1 MARMAKVKNSAEI
14 IRTMEESKSPWH
26 HAQEYVNIKL
36 TERKYRKREG
46 KTAQIFAAFWLANN
60 YRSLLLQTISLK
72 QDLEI
77 AKSKISSPSTL
88 RVSMTNTN
96 ASHQQP
102 TIQGLNAADS
112 KCEKLSASSSTVQT
126 VQSTHTIDCN
136 ATSFSI
142 SSCNRK
148 VPPSGVG
155 DNANSSLK
163 DGSSFERTSISHT
176 AKSVNQ
182 VVAIE
187 SSQPKTTPVVKR
199 RVNALQK
206 IKCFSCGLF
215 GHISQFCLS
224 SGEKILKPNKYTTK
238 RRDVEVYSPRWGEKP
253 KKYENTN
260 SYIPSSTIKA
270 QNEALQ
276 YEIRQMKQERD
287 EFVKEFQ
294 SFKRNIID
302 LNLRNGGSKFRR
314 VVLDV

>member
-36 TERKYRKREG
+36 TERKYSKREG
-46 KTAQIFAAFWLANN
+46 KTALIFAAFWLANN

-77 AKSKISSPSTL
+77 AKSKISTP

-96 ASHQQP
+96 SSHQQP
-102 TIQGLNAADS
+102 TIQGLNAEDS
-112 KCEKLSASSSTVQT
+112 KCEQLSASSSTVQT

-148 VPPSGVG
+148 VTLSGVD
-155 DNANSSLK
+155 DNTNSSLK

-176 AKSVNQ
+176 AKGVNQ

-187 SSQPKTTPVVKR
+187 CSQPKTTPVVKR
-199 RVNALQK
+199 RFNTLQK

-215 GHISQFCLS
+215 GHISQFCLA
-224 SGEKILKPNKYTTK
+224 SGEKILKPNQYTTK

-260 SYIPSSTIKA
+260 SYIPSSNIKA

-302 LNLRNGGSKFRR
+302 LNLKNGWSKFRR
-314 VVLDV
+314 VLDV